1 MIHGRNVSIGC
12 LAMAAEAVEDLFV
25 LAADTGLDNISVILS
40 PVDSRSKELP
50 EAIEVLP
57 DWIPELYEI
66 IEAELTQLI

>member
-1 MIHGRNVSIGC
+1 MVHGSNVSIGC
-12 LAMAAEAVEDLFV
+12 LAMAAEAVED
-25 LAADTGLDNISVILS
+25 AADTGLDNISVILS